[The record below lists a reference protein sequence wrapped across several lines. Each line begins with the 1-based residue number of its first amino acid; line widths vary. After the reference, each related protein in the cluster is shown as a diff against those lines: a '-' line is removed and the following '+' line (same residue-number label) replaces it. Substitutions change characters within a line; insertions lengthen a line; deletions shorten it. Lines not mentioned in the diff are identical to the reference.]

1 MTQERRADFILVA
14 TTMLAAAG
22 WIFSKEAIQGLPPF
36 GFIGSRFLLA
46 SFFLLPFCYT
56 ALRKMSLNDLVR
68 AMGVGC
74 LLGSA
79 LLLWVYAISVSDTLG
94 EGAFIMSLSML
105 FVPLLAW
112 PLFKQQPPRMF
123 WFALPVAMTGL
134 LLLSSANGW
143 QQSSSQLWFVLAALM
158 VAIHFNVNSC
168 LAQRI
173 PPLLLTS
180 IQLFVTGLMGVVA
193 SLNLET
199 WPEQVNIDI
208 WSWFAMSVLIAT
220 SLRYVMLTTGQKYT
234 TASNAAIIMLLEPVW
249 TVVLSILWYGEQ
261 MPMNKLLGC
270 SLILSAL
277 LFYRG
282 GTRLIAKLLAA

>member
-1 MTQERRADFILVA
+1 
-14 TTMLAAAG
+14 
-22 WIFSKEAIQGLPPF
+22 
-36 GFIGSRFLLA
+36 
-46 SFFLLPFCYT
+46 
-56 ALRKMSLNDLVR
+56 
-68 AMGVGC
+68 
-74 LLGSA
+74 
-79 LLLWVYAISVSDTLG
+79 
-94 EGAFIMSLSML
+94 
-105 FVPLLAW
+105 
-112 PLFKQQPPRMF
+112 
-123 WFALPVAMTGL
+123 
-134 LLLSSANGW
+134 
-143 QQSSSQLWFVLAALM
+143 M